1 MKISEAK
8 RQVMLQQWTELIKEQ
23 KASGMKVNAWCKER
37 GIGTGVTIKHKNKSC
52 SWHRFFP
59 WGMTPFRSLAG
70 TQCMVDG
77 TKEVGT

>member
-1 MKISEAK
+1 
-8 RQVMLQQWTELIKEQ
+8 
-23 KASGMKVNAWCKER
+23 MKVNAWCKER